1 MSTKQ
6 ELPIL
11 ISHAEQRGCCIFG
24 TTPTMQRAL
33 LRQAQN
39 GSMIRL
45 SCNVY
50 APRTHWETLD
60 PAQQYR
66 HLTITMSMRYPKRIF
81 AGLTAAAL
89 YGLEIP
95 WDLLRRKEIQIASTM
110 HGFRRG
116 TLVGVYMRSIPEQQ
130 LDLEVPASPSSH
142 HEQCGLYPST
152 RIFCEKTMS
161 CTTLRATSPARTI
174 VDCGLQYSF
183 REMLPVIDSALRS
196 EIVTADEIL
205 AQCDALPYDCS
216 PVLKLLDYADPLSE
230 NGGESLLRAVLIEY
244 GLVPPELQRVFVDPL
259 DSANTART
267 DCLWETEDGRIIV
280 LEYDGMRKFV
290 DPEMTGRRDIA
301 AVVSAQI
308 ERDGLL
314 KRAGVDAVVHATYD
328 DIVEPKR
335 LLTELLELGVPRVSN
350 PMRFLPD

>member
-1 MSTKQ
+1 
-6 ELPIL
+6 
-11 ISHAEQRGCCIFG
+11 
-24 TTPTMQRAL
+24 MQRAL

-50 APRTHWETLD
+50 ALRTHWETLD

-66 HLTITMSMRYPKRIF
+66 HLAITMSMRYPKRVF

-89 YGLEIP
+89 YGLEIS
-95 WDLLRRKEIQIASTM
+95 WDLLHRKEIQIASNKQ
-110 HGFRRG
+110 GFRRNA
-116 TLVGVYMRSIPEQQ
+116 LVGIYMHSIPEQR
-130 LDLEVPASPSSH
+130 LDLETLAPIPSH
-142 HEQCGLYPST
+142 HEQCGLYPAT
-152 RIFCEKTMS
+152 RIFCEKAKS
-161 CTTLRATSPARTI
+161 CTSLRVTSPARTI

-183 REMLPVIDSALRS
+183 HEMLPIVDSALRGGV
-196 EIVTADEIL
+196 VTADEIL
-205 AQCDALPYDCS
+205 AQCDMLPYDCR
-216 PVLKLLDYADPLSE
+216 PILKLLDYANPLSE

-259 DSANTART
+259 DPANVART
-267 DCLWETEDGRIIV
+267 DCLWETEDGRIVV

-328 DIVEPKR
+328 DILQPKR
-335 LLTELLELGVPRVSN
+335 LITELLGLGVPKVSN